1 LYFQVLTEAVRFSQ
15 QVISLFSVFSHFSN
29 HDFLYSC
36 TCMYFSE
43 SYFCILRNIFFFC
56 GSLDRHLVGV
66 MLELELNDLFKL
78 PKFKMLTWILKCITT
93 RVAYHPLHEFAWK
106 NIETWEDINLLL
118 GLCIFKP
125 YYLSLLNI
133 PGSLR

>member
-1 LYFQVLTEAVRFSQ
+1 MFCLYFQVLTEAVRFSQ
-15 QVISLFSVFSHFSN
+15 QVISLFFSHFSN

-43 SYFCILRNIFFFC
+43 SYFCILRIFFFC

-78 PKFKMLTWILKCITT
+78 PKFKMLT
-93 RVAYHPLHEFAWK
+93 
-106 NIETWEDINLLL
+106 
-118 GLCIFKP
+118 
-125 YYLSLLNI
+125 
-133 PGSLR
+133 